1 MGRENRYR
9 FVSSPFFLGLFL
21 LFMLVTSLVLSD
33 TLFSFSGNRW
43 IPLLSGIV
51 DTSGFSA
58 TLSVLLSLATL
69 SVTSFSIYYLNER
82 LFSCGK
88 SSSAITIFYLI
99 LVFSNPESVFFNGSS
114 IAAPLLLW
122 SIYYTMFTKDGEK
135 QLFTALFLISCAT
148 LFDYHLIFVIPLI
161 FYYSLVTSSFAVR
174 SIFVALTSL
183 VIPYILVLSF
193 RYLFFGDVSEF
204 LALMVDDI
212 TDINSPYLKMES
224 VAGVML
230 VLSVILIIYR
240 AVVSELGVINRYK
253 VVKSIGLVRQ
263 IAVMVVLFAIIILYK
278 EVQSTYIVL
287 VAIPLSF
294 IIMEYLSLKT
304 TGSYRRVE
312 FLVMLILLALN
323 RIAEFL

>member
-1 MGRENRYR
+1 MGSEKRYG

-21 LFMLVTSLVLSD
+21 LFMVISSLILSD
-33 TLFSFSGNRW
+33 SLFSFSGNRW
-43 IPLLSGIV
+43 IPMLSGIV
-51 DTSGFSA
+51 DTSELSA
-58 TLSVLLSLATL
+58 TISVLLSLAVL
-69 SVTSFSIYYLNER
+69 SVTSFTIYHVNER

-99 LVFSNPESVFFNGSS
+99 LVFSNPESIFFNGSS

-135 QLFTALFLISCAT
+135 QLFTSMFLISCAT
-148 LFDYHLIFVIPLI
+148 LFDYHLIFVIPII
-161 FYYSLVTSSFAVR
+161 FYYSLITSSFAVR

-204 LALMVDDI
+204 LGLMIDDI
-212 TDINSPYLKMES
+212 SNINSPYLKMES
-224 VAGVML
+224 VAGVL
-230 VLSVILIIYR
+230 LILSIILLIYR
-240 AVVSELGVINRYK
+240 SVAGELAIINRYK

-263 IAVMVVLFAIIILYK
+263 MAVMVMLFAIIIFYK
-278 EVQSTYIVL
+278 EVQSTYIIL

-304 TGSYRRVE
+304 TGRYRRVE

>member
-1 MGRENRYR
+1 MGSENRYR

-21 LFMLVTSLVLSD
+21 IFIISTSLILSD
-33 TLFSFSGNRW
+33 RLFSFAGNRW
-43 IPLLSGIV
+43 IPLLSGII
-51 DTSGFSA
+51 DTTSFSA
-58 TLSVLLSLATL
+58 TLSVLLSIAAL
-69 SVTSFSIYYLNER
+69 SITSFTIYHVNER

-88 SSSAITIFYLI
+88 SSASITIFYLI
-99 LVFSNPESVFFNGSS
+99 LVLSNSESIFFNGSS
-114 IAAPLLLW
+114 IAAPLMLW
-122 SIYYTMFTKDGEK
+122 SIYYTMFTKVGEK
-135 QLFTALFLISCAT
+135 QLFTAMFLISCAT

-193 RYLFFGDVSEF
+193 RYLFFGDVSDF
-204 LALMVDDI
+204 LALMIDDI
-212 TDINSPYLKMES
+212 SNINSPYLRMES
-224 VAGVML
+224 VAGVLLILSFLL
-230 VLSVILIIYR
+230 VIYR
-240 AVVSELGVINRYK
+240 SVVSELGVINRYK

-263 IAVMVVLFAIIILYK
+263 IAVMVVLFAIILLYK
-278 EVQSTYIVL
+278 EVQSTYITL
-287 VAIPLSF
+287 AAIPLSF

-304 TGSYRRVE
+304 TGRFRRVE